1 MGLDIHTAI
10 QTAFVIAIL
19 ALLFSLWLGIRSIRG
34 ARDLKFFRMRRDRMV
49 RGWRLVFF
57 SFTMV
62 LLSFFLRGYAEPVIY
77 HFYPPTATLTMT
89 PTASLTPTI
98 TQSPTITLTPTIT
111 PTPSVTDTPTVTPTP
126 HVPLAVE
133 AQFASTVTP
142 NPAAIFSP
150 LVFAQS
156 LNKEYQPVN
165 PNTTFKNPVGHL
177 YAVFSYDKMVVGTQ
191 WTAIWY
197 RNGELVYFETKPWD
211 GAVGGFGYTDWN
223 PQPSEWLPGN
233 YEVQI
238 FVGVDWKLSG
248 TFTVEGEAP
257 TAIATKT
264 PGLSQTASLTP
275 PVASA
280 PTDTPQPVL
289 AAPSLTPTV
298 APSSTPTPLPVT
310 PSLTPTLKATRTPTI
325 PPTHL
330 PTFTPSPVR
339 PTSTRAPTA
348 TEIH

>member
-1 MGLDIHTAI
+1 MDIHSAI
-10 QTAFVIAIL
+10 QTAFIIAIL
-19 ALLFSLWLGIRSIRG
+19 ALLLSFWLGVRSIRG

-57 SFTMV
+57 SLTMV

-89 PTASLTPTI
+89 PTLTLTPTI
-98 TQSPTITLTPTIT
+98 TKTPTVTLTPTIT
-111 PTPSVTDTPTVTPTP
+111 PTPSVTDTPTATPTP

-133 AQFASTVTP
+133 AQFTSTVTP

-156 LNKEYQPVN
+156 VNKEYQPVN
-165 PNTTFKNPVGHL
+165 PNTTFKNPVGHM
-177 YAVFSYDKMVVGTQ
+177 YAVFSYDKMAVGAQ
-191 WTAIWY
+191 WTSIWY

-223 PQPSEWLPGN
+223 PAPSEWLPGA

-238 FVGVDWKLSG
+238 FVGLEWKLSG

-257 TAIATKT
+257 TAVATKT
-264 PGLSQTASLTP
+264 PALSQTAQITP
-275 PVASA
+275 TLAGPGTSG
-280 PTDTPQPVL
+280 PTDTLQPRQ
-289 AAPSLTPTV
+289 ATPSSTPTPV
-298 APSSTPTPLPVT
+298 PAAPSSTPTLRST
-310 PSLTPTLKATRTPTI
+310 FTPTI
-325 PPTHL
+325 PATHA
-330 PTFTPSPVR
+330 PTFTPSPAL
-339 PTSTRAPTA
+339 PTNTKAPTA
-348 TEIH
+348 TEIP